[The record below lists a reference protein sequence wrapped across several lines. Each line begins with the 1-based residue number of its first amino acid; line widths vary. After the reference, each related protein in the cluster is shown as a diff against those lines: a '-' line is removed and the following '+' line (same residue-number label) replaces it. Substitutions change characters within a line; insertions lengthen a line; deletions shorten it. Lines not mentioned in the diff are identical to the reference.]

1 MSHMLPLA
9 ISKHAVDQFRT
20 RWAPDLSEQEARD
33 QLDRLAR
40 EAHVVRSYPDGDQ
53 IFRSRKSWW
62 VPGSHSRWGGAAWLR
77 HYYPSL
83 YQQLAAWM
91 PDAGAYT

>member
-1 MSHMLPLA
+1 MSHLLPLA

-20 RWAPDLSEQEARD
+20 
-33 QLDRLAR
+33 
-40 EAHVVRSYPDGDQ
+40 
-53 IFRSRKSWW
+53 
-62 VPGSHSRWGGAAWLR
+62 RWGGAAWLR